1 MKKSGLYEEKI
12 LSVLEQWAV
21 GAKLAEL
28 CRDQTAGALAS
39 LFIWVEHV

>member
-1 MKKSGLYEEKI
+1 VKKSGLYEEKI
-12 LSVLEQWAV
+12 LSVLEQWA

-28 CRDQTAGALAS
+28 CRDQTAGASAS